1 MAHGQTRRKGDGLL
15 LSRAAV
21 EVDGVVGA
29 VLLREERGAMGD
41 V

>member
-1 MAHGQTRRKGDGLL
+1 MVKQEGKAMGLL
-15 LSRAAV
+15 LSSAV
-21 EVDGVVGA
+21 VEFDGVVGA